1 MKRTAGGACLS
12 AVFVDYDNIYLSL
25 KRKSEEAAKRFA
37 RDAHVWLR
45 EIESGRLITGTHDS
59 FSETR
64 RRIVMN
70 RCYGNPVPR
79 RNAHDNSTDMNSFP
93 FVRHHFLRAGFEV
106 VDCPPLT
113 AQLKNSS
120 DIRMVMDVRD
130 YLTHETYFDE
140 FIILS
145 GDADFTPVLHRLRA
159 HARRTVIYA
168 NDHTAAPYTAISDGE
183 VRESDL
189 IALILNGEVPADDD
203 ADAASGP
210 TTPAAKIE
218 AARRAIVAEIV
229 ADVRGSPAPMLLE
242 ALADRT
248 VRALGHEK
256 TIATGWAGAGSFR
269 ELLRQGLPPDIS
281 MTEEPPYLV
290 VDLKRHGQAVAGPKA
305 REPAR
310 ELAVAPAQSAP
321 RFAASAAAPDA
332 APLIA
337 TGSAAA
343 PAPARPASPQPPAS
357 GPAAA
362 PSSTAV
368 QQSIAR
374 IQEACQAP
382 AMAPHEYRLLFELMA
397 EEITENDLIGAQ
409 TLANITH
416 RAQERGLE
424 VRRDDVRFIL
434 EVVSESDPWFEQ
446 GASANLFA
454 GRFRNFVVARCRG
467 QGLSLSADELDLVDA
482 WFAGGNMPPAPQGQA
497 APAAHAASARP
508 AATQPA
514 TPGRTGALPVSLPTP
529 APAPAA
535 AAAGGRWWSSETGA
549 AEAPNKEAA
558 PPAQASASS
567 EPAPSD
573 EFPRF
578 VRNRLRG

>member
-1 MKRTAGGACLS
+1 
-12 AVFVDYDNIYLSL
+12 
-25 KRKSEEAAKRFA
+25 
-37 RDAHVWLR
+37 
-45 EIESGRLITGTHDS
+45 
-59 FSETR
+59 
-64 RRIVMN
+64 
-70 RCYGNPVPR
+70 
-79 RNAHDNSTDMNSFP
+79 
-93 FVRHHFLRAGFEV
+93 
-106 VDCPPLT
+106 
-113 AQLKNSS
+113 
-120 DIRMVMDVRD
+120 
-130 YLTHETYFDE
+130 
-140 FIILS
+140 
-145 GDADFTPVLHRLRA
+145 
-159 HARRTVIYA
+159 
-168 NDHTAAPYTAISDGE
+168 
-183 VRESDL
+183 
-189 IALILNGEVPADDD
+189 
-203 ADAASGP
+203 
-210 TTPAAKIE
+210 
-218 AARRAIVAEIV
+218 
-229 ADVRGSPAPMLLE
+229 
-242 ALADRT
+242 
-248 VRALGHEK
+248 
-256 TIATGWAGAGSFR
+256 
-269 ELLRQGLPPDIS
+269 

-290 VDLKRHGQAVAGPKA
+290 VDLKRHGQAVAAPKA

-321 RFAASAAAPDA
+321 RFAASAAADA

-337 TGSAAA
+337 TTGSAAA

-362 PSSTAV
+362 PSAAGV

-397 EEITENDLIGAQ
+397 EEINENDLIGAQ

-467 QGLSLSADELDLVDA
+467 QGLNLSADELDLVDA
-482 WFAGGNMPPAPQGQA
+482 WFAGGNMPPAPQAQA
-497 APAAHAASARP
+497 TPAARAAAARP
-508 AATQPA
+508 AATQSA
-514 TPGRTGALPVSLPTP
+514 AAGRTGAVPVSLPTP

-549 AEAPNKEAA
+549 VEPPNKEAA
-558 PPAQASASS
+558 PAAPASASG
-567 EPAPSD
+567 EPAPSE